1 MRLQHH
7 GSCLCGG
14 IRFTIQGPL
23 APIQVCHC
31 SQCRQAQGGPV
42 ATNIPVDASAL
53 AFSQGQDLLQRYES
67 SPGKVRA
74 FCKVCGSPVYSQR
87 DALPGVLRIRV
98 GLLQEPVD
106 SPLAFQAYTHS
117 KASWWPTVP
126 GVLEY
131 SEGAP
136 PAPFTSRGLTA

>member
-1 MRLQHH
+1 MSLQHH

-23 APIQVCHC
+23 AAIQVCHC

-42 ATNIPVDASAL
+42 ATNIPVEASAL

-87 DALPGVLRIRV
+87 DALPSILRIRA
-98 GLLQEPVD
+98 GLLQEPVGSCID
-106 SPLAFQAYTHS
+106 PAVSAQVRLLKHKPQRGSSCPA
-117 KASWWPTVP
+117 P
-126 GVLEY
+126 GV
-131 SEGAP
+131 GAGGCK
-136 PAPFTSRGLTA
+136 S